1 MPDYIK
7 REKAWRKVNRA
18 KNIEEALDLIDKL
31 PAEKVREVSSEL
43 NKIKTRFGDVYI
55 ESLISPE
62 EEERIKIF
70 DSNEKYIDYFP
81 FDYIQDNADQKGI
94 TLEEE
99 YSHQVQRLRT
109 AISIEELV
117 ARITEDIE
125 MISQNPFE
133 IAKALDVDF
142 EDEKRILYE
151 VESNEYVNQIGSYY
165 ILMED

>member
-1 MPDYIK
+1 MYIK

-43 NKIKTRFGDVYI
+43 NKIKTKFGDIYI

-62 EEERIKIF
+62 EEERIKVF
-70 DSNEKYIDYFP
+70 DSNERYIDYFP
-81 FDYIQDNADQKGI
+81 IDYLQDNTDQKNI

-99 YSHQVQRLRT
+99 YAHQVQRIRT

-125 MISQNPFE
+125 MITQNPFE
-133 IAKALDVDF
+133 IAKELGISF
-142 EDEKRILYE
+142 EDEKRILHE
-151 VESNEYVNQIGSYY
+151 VESNEYVNQIGNYY
-165 ILMED
+165 ILMVR

>member
-1 MPDYIK
+1 MEGY
-7 REKAWRKVNRA
+7 EN
-18 KNIEEALDLIDKL
+18 
-31 PAEKVREVSSEL
+31 
-43 NKIKTRFGDVYI
+43 NKIHTKFGDVYI
-55 ESLISPE
+55 ESLIAPE

-81 FDYIQDNADQKGI
+81 FDYLQDNADQKGI

-99 YSHQVQRLRT
+99 YAHQVQRLRT

-133 IAKALDVDF
+133 IAKELDISF
-142 EDEKRILYE
+142 EDEKRILYK
-151 VESNEYVNQIGSYY
+151 VESNEYVNQIGEYY
-165 ILMED
+165 ILTEG